1 MAKEAKMIYPEGTVV
16 SMAGYRGTYVVKAL
30 PPGREHYDFF
40 ASDIDAKG
48 RERGFPAVAH
58 SGVQPVEHGPC
69 PCGRTLA
76 MLRPGQ
82 HRCELSES

>member
-1 MAKEAKMIYPEGTVV
+1 MIYPEGTVV

-48 RERGFPAVAH
+48 RERGFPAVA
-58 SGVQPVEHGPC
+58 SKGVRPVEHGPC
-69 PCGRTLA
+69 PCGGVIA
-76 MLRPGQ
+76 QLRLGFQ
-82 HRCELSES
+82 RCELGES